1 MSSLLTEAL
10 SLCNLAAVG
19 IFGIVLSAAFC
30 EIEWTRCHKLLLV
43 GCTILMLA
51 LQGVVSLRWGTGLA
65 RYLYPLITHLPLWL
79 LLAAM
84 TRRALWPLVS
94 VLTAYL
100 CCQLRR
106 WAALLV
112 IALFPA
118 GGTTLQDATEL
129 IVTLPIL
136 LVLIRWIAP
145 SVRALSRSP
154 LLLQLQF
161 GMIPLLSYLFDYFTR
176 IYTDLLSS
184 GNQAAVEFMPFVCS
198 LAYLGFV
205 LHTTQ
210 EQQLRSQLEQTQN
223 SLNLQVA
230 QAVREIEAMRE
241 SQRKASTYRHDLR
254 HHLQYLSACIEN
266 GRTEAAQ
273 EYIHSV
279 CAEIEASKVNVYCE
293 NEAANLILSSFAAR
307 AQHDGIDFRV
317 HAAIPL
323 ILPLP
328 DSDLCVLFSNALE
341 NALHAGSARSRPES
355 PLLWRPPP
363 TKRMAGCLC
372 RSQTPALSRSSSTRR
387 AFPPPA
393 SPATALACAASA
405 PSWSNTA
412 ACTAL
417 PGSRI
422 SSCCVSP
429 CKRSIQCILWAVHAK
444 YPPAAHFV
452 L

>member
-30 EIEWTRCHKLLLV
+30 EIEWTRRHKLLLV

-210 EQQLRSQLEQTQN
+210 EQQLRSQLEQTRN
-223 SLNLQVA
+223 SLNL
-230 QAVREIEAMRE
+230 
-241 SQRKASTYRHDLR
+241 
-254 HHLQYLSACIEN
+254 
-266 GRTEAAQ
+266 
-273 EYIHSV
+273 
-279 CAEIEASKVNVYCE
+279 
-293 NEAANLILSSFAAR
+293 
-307 AQHDGIDFRV
+307 
-317 HAAIPL
+317 
-323 ILPLP
+323 
-328 DSDLCVLFSNALE
+328 
-341 NALHAGSARSRPES
+341 
-355 PLLWRPPP
+355 
-363 TKRMAGCLC
+363 
-372 RSQTPALSRSSSTRR
+372 
-387 AFPPPA
+387 
-393 SPATALACAASA
+393 
-405 PSWSNTA
+405 
-412 ACTAL
+412 
-417 PGSRI
+417 
-422 SSCCVSP
+422 
-429 CKRSIQCILWAVHAK
+429 
-444 YPPAAHFV
+444 
-452 L
+452 